1 MNSNHPPYHWITV
14 ALVTA
19 AALLTITEASGQ
31 SGAAAVFQ
39 GRPSMA
45 GAQAGQGA
53 MAGPPQ
59 GGIGL
64 QGSEGTKLTL
74 RRPAIAEQP
83 ENMPQGRMED
93 PPVALTN
100 ATTLGAAPAPVA
112 GEILPRDRDPGV
124 NKKKRSASDKM
135 ERAAKRTTEGAR
147 YGVSPIDTR

>member
-1 MNSNHPPYHWITV
+1 MKIQHPPSHWVTV

-31 SGAAAVFQ
+31 AGAGTAFE

-45 GAQAGQGA
+45 GANGGLGA

-64 QGSEGTKLTL
+64 QGSEGSRLQL
-74 RRPAIAEQP
+74 RRSLQLSGAPG
-83 ENMPQGRMED
+83 NMPQG
-93 PPVALTN
+93 
-100 ATTLGAAPAPVA
+100 APATPPAAVA
-112 GEILPRDRDPGV
+112 AVDAKEVRGGELAPAQRDRDPGV
-124 NKKKRSASDKM
+124 AKKQRSTSDKI
-135 ERAAKRTTEGAR
+135 RRSAKRTTEGAR

>member
-1 MNSNHPPYHWITV
+1 MKTIHPPHHWVTV

-19 AALLTITEASGQ
+19 AALLTVTEASGQ

-39 GRPSMA
+39 GRPAMA

-64 QGSEGTKLTL
+64 QGSEGSGLTL
-74 RRPAIAEQP
+74 RRPAIAEP
-83 ENMPQGRMED
+83 AENMPQGRMED
-93 PPVALTN
+93 PPAALNGT
-100 ATTLGAAPAPVA
+100 ATLGAPPAPVS
-112 GEILPRDRDPGV
+112 GE
-124 NKKKRSASDKM
+124 KKRSASDKM

>member
-93 PPVALTN
+93 PPVALGST
-100 ATTLGAAPAPVA
+100 ATLGAAPAPVA
-112 GEILPRDRDPGV
+112 GEISPRDRDPGV
-124 NKKKRSASDKM
+124 AKKKRSASDKM